1 MKVEKRFALITGA
14 SGGIGREI
22 ALKLAEENYSLYLHY
37 NSNEEAIH
45 DLIEQL
51 RPFQVELIPI
61 QADLSTGDG
70 YKKLV
75 ENIFALHAIVL
86 NSGNSYYGL
95 ISDMTEQIV
104 NEMVQLHVTSPF
116 QLTKELLPKLM
127 YQEKAAIVAVTSIWG
142 QTGASCEV
150 LYSMVKGGQNA
161 FIKALSKEVSLNG
174 LRVNAVAPGAISTSM
189 LESFSAEDLEII
201 KGDIPMGRM
210 GSAKEVAEA
219 VSYLLSDK
227 ASYITGQILGVNGG
241 WYT

>member
-1 MKVEKRFALITGA
+1 MGKRFALITGA

-22 ALKLAEENYSLYLHY
+22 AIKLAEENYSLYLHY
-37 NSNEEAIH
+37 NSNEDAIME
-45 DLIEQL
+45 LIEEL
-51 RPFQVELIPI
+51 KPHQVELIPI
-61 QADLSTGDG
+61 QADLSTPDG
-70 YKKLV
+70 YKILA

-95 ISDMTEQIV
+95 ISDMDEKVV
-104 NEMVQLHVTSPF
+104 NEMIQLHVTSPF

-127 YQEKAAIVAVTSIWG
+127 YQEQAAIVAVTSIWG

-174 LRVNAVAPGAISTSM
+174 IRVNAVAPGAISTSM
-189 LESFSAEDLEII
+189 LESFSADDLEII

-210 GSAKEVAEA
+210 GNAKEVAEA
-219 VSYLLSDK
+219 VFYLLSDK
-227 ASYITGQILGVNGG
+227 SSYITGQILGVNGG

>member
-1 MKVEKRFALITGA
+1 MGKRFALITGA

-22 ALKLAEENYSLYLHY
+22 AIKLVEENYSLYLHY
-37 NSNEEAIH
+37 NSNEDAIME
-45 DLIEQL
+45 LIEEL
-51 RPFQVELIPI
+51 KPHQVELIPI
-61 QADLSTGDG
+61 QADLSAPDG
-70 YKKLV
+70 YKLLA

-95 ISDMTEQIV
+95 ISDMDEKVV
-104 NEMVQLHVTSPF
+104 NEMIQLHVTSPF

-127 YQEKAAIVAVTSIWG
+127 YQEQAAIVAVTSIWG

-174 LRVNAVAPGAISTSM
+174 IRVNAVAPGAISTSM
-189 LESFSAEDLEII
+189 LESFSADDLEII

-210 GSAKEVAEA
+210 GNAKEVAEA
-219 VSYLLSDK
+219 VFYLLSDK
-227 ASYITGQILGVNGG
+227 SSYITGQILGVNGG

>member
-1 MKVEKRFALITGA
+1 MGKRFALITGA

-22 ALKLAEENYSLYLHY
+22 AIKLAEENYSLYLHY
-37 NSNEEAIH
+37 NSNEEAILA
-45 DLIEQL
+45 LIEEL
-51 RPFQVELIPI
+51 KPHQVELIPI
-61 QADLSTGDG
+61 QADLAAPDG
-70 YKKLV
+70 YKKLA

-95 ISDMTEQIV
+95 ISDMDETIV
-104 NEMVQLHVTSPF
+104 TEMVQLHVTSPF

-127 YQEKAAIVAVTSIWG
+127 YQEQAAIVAVTSIWG

-150 LYSMVKGGQNA
+150 LYSMVKGSQNA

-174 LRVNAVAPGAISTSM
+174 IRVNAVAPGAISTSM

-210 GSAKEVAEA
+210 GYSKEVAEA
-219 VSYLLSDK
+219 VYYLLSDK
-227 ASYITGQILGVNGG
+227 SSYITGQILGVNGG

>member
-1 MKVEKRFALITGA
+1 MEKRFALITGA

-104 NEMVQLHVTSPF
+104 NEMIQLHVTSPF
-116 QLTKELLPKLM
+116 QLTRELLPKLM

>member
-1 MKVEKRFALITGA
+1 MEKRFALITGA

-37 NSNEEAIH
+37 NTNEEAIH

-104 NEMVQLHVTSPF
+104 NEMIQLHVTSPF
-116 QLTKELLPKLM
+116 QLTRELLPKLM

>member
-1 MKVEKRFALITGA
+1 MEKRFALITGA

>member
-1 MKVEKRFALITGA
+1 MGKRFALITGA

-22 ALKLAEENYSLYLHY
+22 AIKLAEENYSLYLHY
-37 NSNEEAIH
+37 NSNEEAIME
-45 DLIEQL
+45 LIEEL
-51 RPFQVELIPI
+51 KPHQVELIPI
-61 QADLSTGDG
+61 QADLSKPDG
-70 YKKLV
+70 YKVLA

-95 ISDMTEQIV
+95 ISDMDDKV
-104 NEMVQLHVTSPF
+104 VSEMVQLHVTSPF

-127 YQEKAAIVAVTSIWG
+127 YQDRAAIVAVTSIWG

-174 LRVNAVAPGAISTSM
+174 IRVNAIAPGAISTSM
-189 LESFSAEDLEII
+189 LESFSADDLEII

-219 VSYLLSDK
+219 VFYLLSDK

>member
-1 MKVEKRFALITGA
+1 MGKRFALITGA

-22 ALKLAEENYSLYLHY
+22 AIKLVEENYSLYLHY
-37 NSNEEAIH
+37 NSNEDAIME
-45 DLIEQL
+45 LIEEL
-51 RPFQVELIPI
+51 KPHQVELIPI
-61 QADLSTGDG
+61 QADLSAPDG
-70 YKKLV
+70 YKLLA

-95 ISDMTEQIV
+95 ISDMDEKAV
-104 NEMVQLHVTSPF
+104 NEMIQLHVTSPF

-127 YQEKAAIVAVTSIWG
+127 YQEQAAIVAVTSIWG

-174 LRVNAVAPGAISTSM
+174 IRVNAVAPGAISTSM
-189 LESFSAEDLEII
+189 LESFSADDLEII

-210 GSAKEVAEA
+210 GNAKEVAEA
-219 VSYLLSDK
+219 VFYLLSDK
-227 ASYITGQILGVNGG
+227 SSYITGQILGVNGG

>member
-1 MKVEKRFALITGA
+1 MGKRFALITGA

-22 ALKLAEENYSLYLHY
+22 AIKLAEEDYSLYLHY
-37 NSNEEAIH
+37 NHNEEAIK
-45 DLIEQL
+45 DLMEQL
-51 RPFQVELIPI
+51 EHFEVELIPI
-61 QADLSTGDG
+61 QADLSAPDG
-70 YKKLV
+70 YKKLAQ
-75 ENIFALHAIVL
+75 NIFALHAIVL

-95 ISDMTEQIV
+95 ISDMDETVV
-104 NEMVQLHVTSPF
+104 NEMIQLHVTSPF

-127 YQEKAAIVAVTSIWG
+127 YQEQAAIVAVTSIWG

-174 LRVNAVAPGAISTSM
+174 IRVNAVAPGAISTAM
-189 LESFSAEDLEII
+189 LESFNAEDLEII
-201 KGDIPMGRM
+201 RGDIPMGRM
-210 GSAKEVAEA
+210 GQAKEVAEA
-219 VSYLLSDK
+219 VSFLLSDK

>member
-1 MKVEKRFALITGA
+1 MGKRFALITGA

-22 ALKLAEENYSLYLHY
+22 AIKLAEENYSLYLHY
-37 NSNEEAIH
+37 NSNEDAIME
-45 DLIEQL
+45 LIEEL
-51 RPFQVELIPI
+51 KPHQVELIPI
-61 QADLSTGDG
+61 QADLSTPDG
-70 YKKLV
+70 YKILA

-95 ISDMTEQIV
+95 ISDMDDKVV
-104 NEMVQLHVTSPF
+104 NEMIQLHVTSPF

-127 YQEKAAIVAVTSIWG
+127 YQEQAAIVAVTSIWG

-174 LRVNAVAPGAISTSM
+174 IRVNAVAPGAISTSM
-189 LESFSAEDLEII
+189 LESFSADDLEII

-210 GSAKEVAEA
+210 GNAKEVAEA
-219 VSYLLSDK
+219 VFYLLSDK
-227 ASYITGQILGVNGG
+227 SSYITGQILGVNGG

>member
-1 MKVEKRFALITGA
+1 MEKRFALITGA

-37 NSNEEAIH
+37 NSNEEAIQE
-45 DLIEQL
+45 LIEQL

-61 QADLSTGDG
+61 QADLATGDG

-95 ISDMTEQIV
+95 ISDMNEQIV

-127 YQEKAAIVAVTSIWG
+127 YQERAAIVAVTSIWG

-150 LYSMVKGGQNA
+150 LYSMVKGSQNS

-174 LRVNAVAPGAISTSM
+174 IRVNAVAPGAISTSM

-210 GSAKEVAEA
+210 GRSKEVAEA

>member
-1 MKVEKRFALITGA
+1 MGKRFALITGA

-22 ALKLAEENYSLYLHY
+22 AIKLAEENYSLYLHY
-37 NSNEEAIH
+37 NSNEEAIME
-45 DLIEQL
+45 LIEEL
-51 RPFQVELIPI
+51 KPHQVELIPI
-61 QADLSTGDG
+61 QADLSTPDG
-70 YKKLV
+70 YKVLA

-95 ISDMTEQIV
+95 ISDMDDKV
-104 NEMVQLHVTSPF
+104 VSEMVQLHVTSPF

-127 YQEKAAIVAVTSIWG
+127 YQDRAAIVAVTSIWG

-174 LRVNAVAPGAISTSM
+174 IRVNAIAPGAISTSM
-189 LESFSAEDLEII
+189 LESFSADDLEII

-219 VSYLLSDK
+219 VFYLLSDK

>member
-1 MKVEKRFALITGA
+1 MGKRFALITGA

-22 ALKLAEENYSLYLHY
+22 AIKLAEENYSLYLHY
-37 NSNEEAIH
+37 NSNEEAIME
-45 DLIEQL
+45 LIEVL
-51 RPFQVELIPI
+51 KPHQVELIPI
-61 QADLSTGDG
+61 QADLSTPDG
-70 YKKLV
+70 YKILA

-95 ISDMTEQIV
+95 ISDMDDKVV

-116 QLTKELLPKLM
+116 QLSKELLPKLM
-127 YQEKAAIVAVTSIWG
+127 YQERAAIVAVTSIWG

-174 LRVNAVAPGAISTSM
+174 IRVNAVAPGAISTSM
-189 LESFSAEDLEII
+189 LESFSADDLEII

-210 GSAKEVAEA
+210 GNAKEVAEA
-219 VSYLLSDK
+219 VFYLLSDK

>member
-1 MKVEKRFALITGA
+1 MGKRFALITGA

-22 ALKLAEENYSLYLHY
+22 AIKLAEENYSLYLHY
-37 NSNEEAIH
+37 NSNEEAII
-45 DLIEQL
+45 DLIEEL
-51 RPFQVELIPI
+51 KPHQVELIPI
-61 QADLSTGDG
+61 QADLSTPDG
-70 YKKLV
+70 YKILA
-75 ENIFALHAIVL
+75 ENIFSLHAIVL

-95 ISDMTEQIV
+95 ISDMDDRVV

-116 QLTKELLPKLM
+116 QLTKALLPKLM
-127 YQEKAAIVAVTSIWG
+127 YQERAAIVAVTSIWG

-174 LRVNAVAPGAISTSM
+174 IRVNAVAPGAISTSM
-189 LESFSAEDLEII
+189 LESFSADDLEII

-210 GSAKEVAEA
+210 GNANEVAEA
-219 VSYLLSDK
+219 VFYLLSDK

>member
-1 MKVEKRFALITGA
+1 MGKRFALITGA

-37 NSNEEAIH
+37 NSNEEAILK
-45 DLIEQL
+45 LIEELKQY
-51 RPFQVELIPI
+51 QVELIPI
-61 QADLSTGDG
+61 QADLAAADG
-70 YKKLV
+70 YKKLAQ
-75 ENIFALHAIVL
+75 NIFALHAIVL

-95 ISDMTEQIV
+95 ISDMDEQIV

-116 QLTKELLPKLM
+116 QLSKELLPKLM
-127 YQEKAAIVAVTSIWG
+127 YQEQAAIVAVTSIWG

-150 LYSMVKGGQNA
+150 LYSMVKGSQNA

-174 LRVNAVAPGAISTSM
+174 IRVNAVAPGAISTSM

-210 GSAKEVAEA
+210 GSSKEVAEA
-219 VSYLLSDK
+219 VFYLLSDK

>member
-1 MKVEKRFALITGA
+1 MKVEKRFARITGA

-127 YQEKAAIVAVTSIWG
+127 YQEKATIVAVTSIWG

>member
-1 MKVEKRFALITGA
+1 MEVEKRFALITGA

-37 NSNEEAIH
+37 NSNEEAIQE
-45 DLIEQL
+45 LIEQL

-70 YKKLV
+70 YKKLA

-95 ISDMTEQIV
+95 ISDMNEQIV

-127 YQEKAAIVAVTSIWG
+127 YQERAAIVAVTSIWG

-150 LYSMVKGGQNA
+150 LYSMVKGSQNS

-174 LRVNAVAPGAISTSM
+174 IRVNAVAPGAISTSM

-210 GSAKEVAEA
+210 GRSKEVAEA